1 MGTTYINNLI
11 NNIMDLYYLHIL
23 FPIII
28 SLYGIWAP
36 PFLDPLFVVYFLML
50 NTSWIVFKNECII
63 SYFYKKQQN
72 PDYKLGDNID
82 VKDFDDLIGKTNARA
97 LSLYISITYFI
108 NLFFVLTRLKLE
120 FATKVLVILS
130 YVAYAIY
137 MILLRLRPQ
146 WIVRVVHLGLYILTL
161 IVFVMDVYRHG

>member
-1 MGTTYINNLI
+1 
-11 NNIMDLYYLHIL
+11 MDPGYLHIL

-50 NTSWIVFKNECII
+50 NISWIVFKNECII

-82 VKDFDDLIGKTNARA
+82 VSDNEELVGKASVKA
-97 LSLYISITYFI
+97 LSTYLFITYFI
-108 NLFFVLTRLKLE
+108 NLVFILTRLKLE
-120 FATKVLVILS
+120 FETKVLVILS